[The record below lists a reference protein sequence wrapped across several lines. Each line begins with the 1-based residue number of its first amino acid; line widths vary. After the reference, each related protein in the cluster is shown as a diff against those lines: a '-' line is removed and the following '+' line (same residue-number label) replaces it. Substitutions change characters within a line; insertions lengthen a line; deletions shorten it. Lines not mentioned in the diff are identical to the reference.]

1 MQVEAVTVL
10 QCPLTAIQP
19 QSRPTPSLPLL
30 AKCLLGRPQ
39 WETVGWETSGGEQ
52 FSVYIKTSLVPRPLS
67 SWVGV
72 WE

>member
-10 QCPLTAIQP
+10 QCLLTAIQP

-39 WETVGWETSGGEQ
+39 WETVGWETSGGEG
-52 FSVYIKTSLVPRPLS
+52 LR
-67 SWVGV
+67 
-72 WE
+72 